1 MLDLVIYGKAEPAGS
16 KRWVPLKNSKRV
28 RIIDAN
34 PKAAD
39 WKRWVADEAALAW
52 KGQPLLTD
60 IALSFHLI
68 FYRPRPKS
76 HYRTG
81 KRAGELKEFHDE
93 DMGDESAL
101 RRVYPTTRPDLLK
114 LARAIEDALTGIV
127 YRDDALICAE
137 TLRKF
142 YGEPM
147 RVEIHL
153 DILR

>member
-1 MLDLVIYGKAEPAGS
+1 MKLNLVIYGKAEPAGS
-16 KRWVPLKNSKRV
+16 KRWVPVKNSKRV

-39 WKRWVADEAALAW
+39 WKRWVADEAALVW

-60 IALSFHLI
+60 TALLFHLV

-81 KRAGELKEFHDE
+81 KCAGELKEFH
-93 DMGDESAL
+93 
-101 RRVYPTTRPDLLK
+101 RTYPTTKPDLLK

-153 DILR
+153 DVLR